1 MLTQYRLLYCVSL
14 PLMPANTGA
23 KQRML
28 GFLRYLKSRRSAINV
43 DILVANPYGEKLWDE
58 QQLGIL
64 RDYCDRCFVYHGEQ
78 QFFDLIHSRSQ
89 SLWHQKIL
97 RQQLPVDTDYYT
109 PPGYQR
115 FAKQILRQRQY
126 DFLWINYLEH
136 APIAWQVQDD
146 RCQTILDMHD
156 LSCRSRL
163 ARRNLDHLKGLQ
175 FDYERNFQR
184 EIRALQRFDWVLANS
199 AEEVAEIQAEVN
211 PEKLRLVPHLLNN
224 VAEVEHL
231 PVYQQRHHQYDLLF
245 VGAAYGP
252 NIDGMQIFI
261 DKIFPKILA
270 QAPTTQLAIAGNI
283 SNHLVIPSSLQ
294 TNIHLLG
301 FVTNLSDVYLSSKV
315 VICPLWS
322 GSGTKVKLQE
332 AMAYHIPI
340 VTTTVGA
347 SGLMLEQGV
356 NVLISDQAEQFAT
369 QTLLLLSTVEL
380 RQQFSASLSQSYA
393 KHYSQEAVYNTLDAM
408 LKINVPQ
415 NQLLQNQLVQN
426 QLFTVKR

>member
-1 MLTQYRLLYCVSL
+1 
-14 PLMPANTGA
+14 
-23 KQRML
+23 
-28 GFLRYLKSRRSAINV
+28 
-43 DILVANPYGEKLWDE
+43 
-58 QQLGIL
+58 
-64 RDYCDRCFVYHGEQ
+64 
-78 QFFDLIHSRSQ
+78 
-89 SLWHQKIL
+89 
-97 RQQLPVDTDYYT
+97 
-109 PPGYQR
+109 
-115 FAKQILRQRQY
+115 
-126 DFLWINYLEH
+126 
-136 APIAWQVQDD
+136 
-146 RCQTILDMHD
+146 
-156 LSCRSRL
+156 
-163 ARRNLDHLKGLQ
+163 
-175 FDYERNFQR
+175 
-184 EIRALQRFDWVLANS
+184 
-199 AEEVAEIQAEVN
+199 
-211 PEKLRLVPHLLNN
+211 
-224 VAEVEHL
+224 
-231 PVYQQRHHQYDLLF
+231 
-245 VGAAYGP
+245 
-252 NIDGMQIFI
+252 
-261 DKIFPKILA
+261 
-270 QAPTTQLAIAGNI
+270 
-283 SNHLVIPSSLQ
+283 VIPSSLQ